1 MEYIVYFPCFW
12 EFQSIRH
19 WSQDFINFKWS
30 FSFWCYFLVSSHTFC
45 PLTNGVNVFV
55 FLAAIHDQ
63 ANSCAANTSS
73 LFLIN
78 CFIFS
83 SIAGNFVCSNERGIA
98 IGVSPWMSSKGV
110 FVLSAC
116 RRLLWVNS
124 NVPRVFDQF
133 SGLEI
138 Q

>member
-1 MEYIVYFPCFW
+1 MVGT
-12 EFQSIRH
+12 SA
-19 WSQDFINFKWS
+19 
-30 FSFWCYFLVSSHTFC
+30 
-45 PLTNGVNVFV
+45 LTNGVNVFV
-55 FLAAIHDQ
+55 LLAAICDQ
-63 ANSCAANTSS
+63 ANSCAANASS

-83 SIAGNFVCSNERGIA
+83 SIAGNFVCSNEIGIA
-98 IGVSPWMSSKGV
+98 IGVSPCMSSKGV

-116 RRLLWVNS
+116 CQLLCVNS

-133 SGLEI
+133 SRLEI